1 MTWIE
6 QTRNEEYIMGVDEVG
21 RGPLFG
27 GVAAAALIMPKNI
40 FIMGINDSK
49 KLSEKKRKIFFN
61 EIWKRSLAIGLGYMD
76 EKVIDKVN
84 ILEATKLAMDQ
95 AIKNASKILKPDLII
110 IDSVKL
116 SGYDNLLSIDHGDQ
130 ISYNVA
136 AASIVAKVSRDNL
149 CYGWDKIYPGY
160 DLKNNKGYGTK
171 KHYLGLDQ
179 EGITD
184 LHRRSFL
191 KKYEGR

>member
-1 MTWIE
+1 M
-6 QTRNEEYIMGVDEVG
+6 N
-21 RGPLFG
+21 
-27 GVAAAALIMPKNI
+27 
-40 FIMGINDSK
+40 
-49 KLSEKKRKIFFN
+49 
-61 EIWKRSLAIGLGYMD
+61 
-76 EKVIDKVN
+76 EKVIDQVN

-116 SGYDNLLSIDHGDQ
+116 SGYDNLLSIEHGDE

-149 CYGWDKIYPGY
+149 CYGWDKIYPAY